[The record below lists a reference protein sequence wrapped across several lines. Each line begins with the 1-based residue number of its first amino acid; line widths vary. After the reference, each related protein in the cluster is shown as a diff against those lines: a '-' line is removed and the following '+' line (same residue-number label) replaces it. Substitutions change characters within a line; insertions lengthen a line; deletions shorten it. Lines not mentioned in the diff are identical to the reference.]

1 MNADWQAKESN
12 TDIQE
17 ELNIPAASAG
27 ARTTMAVILWV
38 LALAILALTGFAGW
52 RLWLAW
58 QTGYELYWQQLTLVV
73 PIVFFL
79 AIAYTAVCLFGTV
92 FIRFR
97 PFIRQLVAGT
107 DRARQAAIAGD
118 DALAPLAAQQPEPL
132 ASSEMPI
139 GPSQFGPFTRPK
151 RRRTS
156 LIAGQIFVVLFSCA
170 FVTMFVAIA
179 QFLPDLPG
187 PPTFLFGGPTF
198 VIMIG
203 MFALVGLSSLAGL
216 IVEMWRR
223 VRRGGHKAVS
233 QFVADDWGLR
243 QAPST
248 RGGVDAQPIAWHEIR
263 AFYKAEDRLQL
274 NGRLITEG
282 AVQSTTYTVDAGE
295 RHFSWAIWK
304 DSTAMQRAD
313 SERLCRLIVTRSR
326 QPLRDVSN
334 VTTKQGLLLMHII
347 LPLLTASTGQRFA
360 YQIDQQRGV
369 DGARSIGLRRPR
381 SIVISCI
388 TMIALAFLL
397 FAAVPICQ
405 EIRSSQY
412 VALRQQIDTEQ
423 PYYSIDFRNFDALWP
438 SHPATDTSG
447 SYTFATDGYHMT
459 GAPDGGSME
468 AVLPETYGDVTV
480 ELTAGLAGP
489 TLVGDIGLVLRES
502 GDGKDKVVFST
513 SATGGWSLA
522 RYQEATSGASQRM
535 LLLGNEHSDAVRAG
549 LGAYNAMAVI
559 MRGGDYYLFVHET
572 LVGIYHDDGGH
583 SPRAG
588 HMGLWLGNSHADGW
602 FYYFGIYPA
611 S

>member
-1 MNADWQAKESN
+1 
-12 TDIQE
+12 
-17 ELNIPAASAG
+17 
-27 ARTTMAVILWV
+27 
-38 LALAILALTGFAGW
+38 
-52 RLWLAW
+52 
-58 QTGYELYWQQLTLVV
+58 
-73 PIVFFL
+73 
-79 AIAYTAVCLFGTV
+79 
-92 FIRFR
+92 
-97 PFIRQLVAGT
+97 
-107 DRARQAAIAGD
+107 
-118 DALAPLAAQQPEPL
+118 
-132 ASSEMPI
+132 
-139 GPSQFGPFTRPK
+139 
-151 RRRTS
+151 
-156 LIAGQIFVVLFSCA
+156 
-170 FVTMFVAIA
+170 
-179 QFLPDLPG
+179 
-187 PPTFLFGGPTF
+187 
-198 VIMIG
+198 
-203 MFALVGLSSLAGL
+203 
-216 IVEMWRR
+216 
-223 VRRGGHKAVS
+223 
-233 QFVADDWGLR
+233 
-243 QAPST
+243 
-248 RGGVDAQPIAWHEIR
+248 
-263 AFYKAEDRLQL
+263 
-274 NGRLITEG
+274 
-282 AVQSTTYTVDAGE
+282 
-295 RHFSWAIWK
+295 
-304 DSTAMQRAD
+304 
-313 SERLCRLIVTRSR
+313 
-326 QPLRDVSN
+326 
-334 VTTKQGLLLMHII
+334 
-347 LPLLTASTGQRFA
+347 
-360 YQIDQQRGV
+360 
-369 DGARSIGLRRPR
+369 
-381 SIVISCI
+381 
-388 TMIALAFLL
+388 MIALAFLL